1 MEPKV
6 RSDRGAVP
14 PAVRPKLVKIES
26 GVFAIFT
33 WNDVVVVRWLG
44 KRATG
49 PFVRLLADATG
60 PLIAGFPRKISV
72 VHMVTPRGELPT
84 AEGRAGLTEIMDR
97 DGKHV
102 ACVAIILPESGFWAS
117 AFQGF
122 ITGMHMVAP
131 RSFALRIESSVAG
144 VAQWL
149 PHEHLQRTGTFID
162 PAELAGA
169 LKDAWSWALPPA

>member
-6 RSDRGAVP
+6 RSDRGALP

-44 KRATG
+44 ERARG

-60 PLIAGFPRKISV
+60 PLIASFPRKISV

-149 PHEHLQRTGTFID
+149 PHEHLQRTGTFIN

-169 LKDAWSWALPPA
+169 LNDAWSWALPPA